1 MAPALHRRGR
11 VSIGTGISV
20 AFLEQG
26 TRTGPAILLLHAWG
40 ESLASFDRMAD
51 ALPAA
56 WRLLAVDLRGHGQ
69 SDKPLAGYD
78 LVSVA
83 DDVRAFLDEV
93 DVTSAVL
100 VGSSSG
106 GYVAQQLAVLAP
118 NRVDGLVLLG
128 SPMNLHGRPSFA
140 DEIDALVD
148 PISPAWARD
157 FVGWFDVESD
167 VSAEYLA
174 DRVQDAL
181 ALPADVWRLSL
192 SGLTDSPPPLRS
204 GRITC
209 PALAIWGDRDALIP
223 VDDQRE
229 LVAAIPGARRRVYEG
244 VGHLVLWEQPGRL
257 ADDVTAFVDGLE
269 AGTIQPE
276 SW

>member
-1 MAPALHRRGR
+1 MAPALHPHGR
-11 VSIGTGISV
+11 IGIGTGISV
-20 AFLEQG
+20 AFREQG
-26 TRTGPAILLLHAWG
+26 TRTGPAVLLLHAWG

-51 ALPAA
+51 AVPPAL
-56 WRLLAVDLRGHGQ
+56 RLLAVDLRGHGQ

-93 DVTSAVL
+93 DVASAVL
-100 VGSSSG
+100 VGSSSR
-106 GYVAQQLAVLAP
+106 GYVAQQVAVLAP
-118 NRVDGLVLLG
+118 ERVDGLVLAGTPWTLQ
-128 SPMNLHGRPSFA
+128 GRPPFA

-157 FVGWFDVESD
+157 FVEWFAVERDVPD
-167 VSAEYLA
+167 RYLA

-223 VDDQRE
+223 VNDQRE
-229 LVAAIPGARRRVYEG
+229 LVAAIPGASRRVYEG